1 MKTQEEDCI
10 YFFFFFFKQKTAY
23 EITHSDWSS
32 DVCSSDLAGSPIF
45 CCGSSP
51 TPSCTSRRS
60 SGPTSRGVTC
70 SRPSSTTRDGTGGSA
85 GSRPDMSRNLLV
97 RIAVAVPAIAGAVA
111 ALWLGGWVLAAAIAV
126 LGVLGTNEVYAF
138 AKKLGVEPLEWVGFV
153 AAAAFPFATY
163 WAKDYADWEPVVYGG
178 AAWLLVALVVAAARG
193 PERHPLTA
201 LAVTSFGPLYASALL
216 AFLVAIRH
224 GPHVDAHP
232 RGSVALAV
240 MPLVITWVCDT
251 CAMAAGAL
259 VGGPKLAPVLSPRKT
274 WAGAIGGVVGGLLA
288 ALAYGPLVLERVA
301 LRLEL
306 WQLVTVGLVVAVAAQ
321 VGDVAESLFK
331 REVGVKDSS
340 SLIPGHGGVL
350 DRLDSVYFVAPV
362 AAALFRWFGLA

>member
-1 MKTQEEDCI
+1 
-10 YFFFFFFKQKTAY
+10 
-23 EITHSDWSS
+23 
-32 DVCSSDLAGSPIF
+32 
-45 CCGSSP
+45 
-51 TPSCTSRRS
+51 
-60 SGPTSRGVTC
+60 
-70 SRPSSTTRDGTGGSA
+70 
-85 GSRPDMSRNLLV
+85 MSRNLLV

-138 AKKLGVEPLEWVGFV
+138 AKKQGVEPLEWVGFV

-178 AAWLLVALVVAAARG
+178 AAWLLVALVV
-193 PERHPLTA
+193 
-201 LAVTSFGPLYASALL
+201 
-216 AFLVAIRH
+216 
-224 GPHVDAHP
+224 
-232 RGSVALAV
+232 
-240 MPLVITWVCDT
+240 
-251 CAMAAGAL
+251 
-259 VGGPKLAPVLSPRKT
+259 
-274 WAGAIGGVVGGLLA
+274 GGLLA

-301 LRLEL
+301 LRLEP

-362 AAALFRWFGLA
+362 AAALLRWFGLA

>member
-1 MKTQEEDCI
+1 
-10 YFFFFFFKQKTAY
+10 
-23 EITHSDWSS
+23 
-32 DVCSSDLAGSPIF
+32 
-45 CCGSSP
+45 
-51 TPSCTSRRS
+51 
-60 SGPTSRGVTC
+60 
-70 SRPSSTTRDGTGGSA
+70 
-85 GSRPDMSRNLLV
+85 MSRNLLV

-111 ALWLGGWVLAAAIAV
+111 ALWLGGWVLAAAIAL

-138 AKKLGVEPLEWVGFV
+138 AKKQALEPLEWVGFV

-201 LAVTSFGPLYASALL
+201 LAVTTFGALYASALL
-216 AFLVAIRH
+216 SFLIAIRH
-224 GPHVDAHP
+224 GPHADAHP

>member
-1 MKTQEEDCI
+1 MAPAHVFRGESTGAS
-10 YFFFFFFKQKTAY
+10 F
-23 EITHSDWSS
+23 
-32 DVCSSDLAGSPIF
+32 GP
-45 CCGSSP
+45 
-51 TPSCTSRRS
+51 
-60 SGPTSRGVTC
+60 PTSA
-70 SRPSSTTRDGTGGSA
+70 P
-85 GSRPDMSRNLLV
+85 
-97 RIAVAVPAIAGAVA
+97 
-111 ALWLGGWVLAAAIAV
+111 AAIAHV
-126 LGVLGTNEVYAF
+126 SHTQVMTRGMTAR
-138 AKKLGVEPLEWVGFV
+138 
-153 AAAAFPFATY
+153 ATDPRGC
-163 WAKDYADWEPVVYGG
+163 AS
-178 AAWLLVALVVAAARG
+178 AWGPCRIATRNASSAEAYSGPNDVTASAVRGWRSARG

-224 GPHVDAHP
+224 GPHADAHP

-240 MPLVITWVCDT
+240 MPLVITWACDT

-306 WQLVTVGLVVAVAAQ
+306 WQLVTVVVAVAAQ
-321 VGDVAESLFK
+321 VGDIAESLFK

-362 AAALFRWFGLA
+362 AAALLRWFGLA

>member
-1 MKTQEEDCI
+1 V
-10 YFFFFFFKQKTAY
+10 
-23 EITHSDWSS
+23 S
-32 DVCSSDLAGSPIF
+32 

-51 TPSCTSRRS
+51 TPSCTLRRS
-60 SGPTSRGVTC
+60 SGPTSRGVTY
-70 SRPSSTTRDGTGGSA
+70 SRPSSTTKDGTGGSA
-85 GSRPDMSRNLLV
+85 GSLPDMSRNLLV

-111 ALWLGGWVLAAAIAV
+111 ALWLGGWVLAAAIAL

-138 AKKLGVEPLEWVGFV
+138 AKKQGLEPLEWVGFV

-178 AAWLLVALVVAAARG
+178 AAWLLVAL
-193 PERHPLTA
+193 
-201 LAVTSFGPLYASALL
+201 
-216 AFLVAIRH
+216 
-224 GPHVDAHP
+224 
-232 RGSVALAV
+232 
-240 MPLVITWVCDT
+240 
-251 CAMAAGAL
+251 
-259 VGGPKLAPVLSPRKT
+259 
-274 WAGAIGGVVGGLLA
+274 
-288 ALAYGPLVLERVA
+288 AYGPLVLERVA
-301 LRLEL
+301 LGLEL